1 MNAELSITG
10 QAKVEQL
17 VKSYESAKLRM
28 DKRDAL
34 KALNILIVKHALD
47 YAEKVNT

>member
-1 MNAELSITG
+1 MTAELSSLG
-10 QAKVEQL
+10 KVKVEQL
-17 VKSYESAKLRM
+17 VRAYQSAKTMM

-47 YAEKVNT
+47 YAEKVNK